1 MNVSRNRI
9 VSMDGDA
16 FGHFLLYAITM
27 MMDRGVELTNPDEYD
42 VNLTI
47 NGVELPVEEVFMY
60 WHNKLESNVEQRAE
74 ELFAEKFSDVGNIL
88 NNLAQTICI
97 EMDDAKMEICSKLDV
112 KYFSDED
119 T

>member
-1 MNVSRNRI
+1 MKVSKERIISMN
-9 VSMDGDA
+9 GDV
-16 FGHFLLYAITM
+16 FGHFLLSAITVM
-27 MMDRGVELTNPDEYD
+27 RDKQVEVPNPDEYD

-60 WHNKLESNVEQRAE
+60 WHNKLESSVEQRAE

-88 NNLAQTICI
+88 NNLAQTIST

-112 KYFSDED
+112 KYFSE
-119 T
+119 